1 MKNLVSIKKSLKSFV
16 FAFNGIRIFIY
27 EGNNARIHIIAAM
40 IAIILGILLKIS
52 LTEWMMVILVIGL
65 VITLEIVN
73 SAIESLADYVSPGKH
88 DLIKK
93 VKDLS
98 AGGVLVSAIS
108 AVIIGLIIFLPKLLV
123 YV

>member
-1 MKNLVSIKKSLKSFV
+1 
-16 FAFNGIRIFIY
+16 
-27 EGNNARIHIIAAM
+27 M
-40 IAIILGILLKIS
+40 IAILLGILLKIS